1 MKKRVYLILFMLCMM
16 NFLLIVNI
24 WSQVL
29 NPVIN
34 GTTML
39 MGDQFYTD
47 YFTTF
52 GHTTQSGN
60 NLIEDAEGNVHIAW
74 VDNYELWYFRS
85 GNNGESWSIR
95 RLTTGHEGDIFYAT
109 LVVDHNGKVFIGM
122 TCHDDFNYGNPTGI
136 DYGIEFY
143 YDLYCVTDVTDSWTV
158 ETIDKPLRSG
168 FSDNYGAIITAMSV
182 DANNDVHIYAQ
193 KYGWYTKGGT
203 VWEWIRSSTE
213 GNWGSRLEII
223 KFEDQPNDNFI
234 NRKIIPL
241 MDSSGNVTLLMS
253 RMIPLGGGEYN
264 HRLFYVR
271 NEGSEWSSPTILTE
285 AVAYAWNRYDAV
297 IDGND
302 HVYLAYMQEKSPDL
316 YEIHLS
322 KDFAAASSI
331 QLNLTDQ
338 DTITN
343 FFIHSN
349 ESGDMTLAL
358 YRRGY
363 NASLCFSSDGTNW
376 SDPYE
381 VSDQDK
387 KYLSGI
393 NFVRTD
399 TRSGIFADC
408 KQLAW
413 TAGQRDEEPYGP
425 DSLHFATITLAPNSL
440 VDKNFNISD
449 FSLSQNYP
457 NPFNP
462 NTMINYQLPMTS
474 AVELSIYNLLGQRV
488 ATLVNDRKIAGH
500 HRVEWDASGYSSG
513 IYYYQLKAGEY
524 QYLKKMIL
532 IK

>member
-1 MKKRVYLILFMLCMM
+1 MKKIVYLILTMQCIMS
-16 NFLLIVNI
+16 FLLTGNI

-39 MGDQFYTD
+39 MGDYFYTD

-74 VDNYELWYFRS
+74 IDNYRLWYFKS
-85 GNNGESWSIR
+85 SNNGESWSIR

-109 LVVDHNGKVFIGM
+109 LVVDHNGKVFIAF
-122 TCHDDFNYGNPTGI
+122 TCNDYFDYGNPTSVS
-136 DYGIEFY
+136 YGYEFY
-143 YDLYCVTDVTDSWTV
+143 YDLYCIHNLSESWTV
-158 ETIDKPLRSG
+158 ETIDKPTRSG
-168 FSDNYGAIITAMSV
+168 LSDNYGAVISAMSV
-182 DANNDVHIYAQ
+182 DSNNDIHVYTQRAGFWT
-193 KYGWYTKGGT
+193 YGGEA
-203 VWEWIRSSTE
+203 WEWIRSSSQ
-213 GNWGSRLEII
+213 GSWGSRMDIVEFNDMPVDRFIHP
-223 KFEDQPNDNFI
+223 KF
-234 NRKIIPL
+234 IPL
-241 MDSSGNVTLLMS
+241 IDKQGNVTLIMS
-253 RMIPLGGGEYN
+253 RMAPTGDA
-264 HRLFYVR
+264 LFYVR
-271 NEGSEWSSPTILTE
+271 NEGSGWSSPTILTE

-302 HVYLAYMQEKSPDL
+302 HVYMAYMQEKSPDL

-322 KDFAAASSI
+322 KDFAAASPI

-343 FFIHSN
+343 FFMHSN

-363 NASLCFSSDGTNW
+363 NASLCFSPDGANW
-376 SDPYE
+376 SGPYE

-399 TRSGIFADC
+399 TRSNIFADC

-440 VDKNFNISD
+440 VDKNFKILD

-462 NTMINYQLPMTS
+462 NTMINYQLPMSS

-488 ATLVNDRKIAGH
+488 ATLVNERKSAGH
-500 HRVEWDASGYSSG
+500 HKVEWDASGYSSG
-513 IYYYQLKAGEY
+513 IYYYQFKAGEY
-524 QYLKKMIL
+524 QDLKKMIL

>member
-1 MKKRVYLILFMLCMM
+1 
-16 NFLLIVNI
+16 
-24 WSQVL
+24 
-29 NPVIN
+29 
-34 GTTML
+34 
-39 MGDQFYTD
+39 MGDYFYTD

-74 VDNYELWYFRS
+74 VDNYRLWYFKS
-85 GNNGESWSIR
+85 TNNGESWSIR

-136 DYGIEFY
+136 EYGIEFY
-143 YDLYCVTDVTDSWTV
+143 YDLYCVNDLNGTWTV
-158 ETIDKPLRSG
+158 ETIDKPVRSG
-168 FSDNYGAIITAMSV
+168 FSDNYGAIITAMTV
-182 DANNDVHIYAQ
+182 DANNDIHIYAQ

-203 VWEWIRSSTE
+203 VWEWIRSSSQ
-213 GNWGSRLEII
+213 GNWGSQIEVI
-223 KFEDQPNDNFI
+223 KFDDQPNDNFI

-241 MDSSGNVTLLMS
+241 MDGSGNVTLLMS
-253 RMIPLGGGEYN
+253 RMISLGEGEYN
-264 HRLFYVR
+264 HRLFYIR
-271 NEGSEWSSPTILTE
+271 NEGSEWSSPTTLTE

-302 HVYLAYMQEKSPDL
+302 HVYIAYMQEKSPDL

-322 KDFAAASSI
+322 KDFAAASPI
-331 QLNLTDQ
+331 QLNLTEQ

-343 FFIHSN
+343 FFMHSN
-349 ESGDMTLAL
+349 ENGDMTLAL

-363 NASLCFSSDGTNW
+363 NASLCFSADGINW
-376 SDPYE
+376 IGPYE
-381 VSDQDK
+381 VSDQEK
-387 KYLSGI
+387 RYLSGV

-413 TAGQRDEEPYGP
+413 SPGQREEEPYGP

-440 VDKNFNISD
+440 VDKNFKILD

-462 NTMINYQLPMTS
+462 ATTIAFTLPVSQHISLQIFDQNGRIVKTLYQGQMNTGNHQIQFS
-474 AVELSIYNLLGQRV
+474 ADDL
-488 ATLVNDRKIAGH
+488 
-500 HRVEWDASGYSSG
+500 ASGV
-513 IYYYQLKAGEY
+513 YYYRIKADKFCAT
-524 QYLKKMIL
+524 KKMVL
-532 IK
+532 LK